1 MSLAERCTRGTMA
14 RIAVMGVLVAACGIA
29 GCGQPPPERPE
40 GQPAVA
46 VQAVATGDLDAI
58 TARGTLRLAR
68 RRWASFETLPRQ
80 GLPAEAYFRLAEEFA
95 GRRGLAVEWRTFD
108 GFDALIPA
116 VRDGLADVA
125 VSNIT
130 VTEARARAVAFTTP
144 VTRTREWLLGRRPAS
159 SAPGAPLS
167 SYAGRT
173 FGIPRGTAYLDSMTR
188 YMPQAPVIELAAGLD
203 PHQVLEALEAG
214 SFDATIMDGV
224 VARGLTATSET
235 VEQLAVLPGSR
246 DLAWAIRHDSPQL
259 LDALDTFLEERLLA
273 GGDAPARQ
281 DLEGVRTAG
290 RLRMLTLNGP
300 GTYYLWRGELLGFEY
315 ELMQAFAQSLGVV
328 LEVVVAP
335 HRADLLPWLEAGRG
349 DVISAGLT
357 ATAARRAA
365 GQTFSKPY
373 LRVHEVFVSRA
384 PLESVESLAG
394 QRVTVQ
400 EGSSFVES
408 LETLQRDVHFEVE
421 RSGLE
426 SEGLIQTVAEGG
438 VDITLADS
446 HIAELEAAFD
456 ERLALGPR
464 LPVERGLAW
473 VVRPDQPALLA
484 ALNDFIEARYRG
496 YEYNV
501 LRNKYFRNA
510 RRMQRQ
516 RDHRLVGEELS
527 PYDDLVKA
535 VATEHDLDWRLV
547 VSQMYQESGFDPRE
561 VSAAGARGLMQ
572 VMPRTARDVGVAAD
586 ALADPGQGIAAGV
599 RYLSWTRERFESLPL
614 RERHWFA
621 LAAYNAGVG
630 HVRDARRLAR
640 IKGWDTARWFDHVEH
655 AMLLLAEREY
665 AREAVYGYVRGSEPV
680 RYVGEIRERYR
691 AYLGHLE
698 ALREA
703 PEAPASSR

>member
-1 MSLAERCTRGTMA
+1 MSRAEQCTRGTMA

-29 GCGQPPPERPE
+29 GCGRPPPERPE

-46 VQAVATGDLDAI
+46 AQAVATGDLDAI

-68 RRWASFETLPRQ
+68 RRWASFQTLPRQ
-80 GLPAEAYFRLAEEFA
+80 GLPAEAYFQLAEEFA
-95 GRRGLAVEWRTFD
+95 RRRGLAVEWRTFD

-125 VSNIT
+125 ISNIT

-144 VTRTREWLLGRRPAS
+144 VTRTREWLLGMRQAT

-167 SYAGRT
+167 SYSERT

-188 YMPQAPVIELAAGLD
+188 YLPQAPLIELAAGLD

-224 VARGLTATSET
+224 VARGLVATSGN
-235 VEQLAVLPGSR
+235 VERLTVLPGSR
-246 DLAWAIRHDSPQL
+246 DLAWAVRHDSPQL
-259 LDALDTFLEERLLA
+259 RGALDAFLEERLLA

-281 DLEGVRTAG
+281 DLEGIRTVG

-315 ELMQAFAQSLGVV
+315 ELMQAFARSLGAV

-335 HRADLLPWLEAGRG
+335 DRADLLAWLEAGRG
-349 DVISAGLT
+349 DVISAGIT
-357 ATAARRAA
+357 ATPGRRAA
-365 GQTFSKPY
+365 GQIFSKPY
-373 LRVHEVFVSRA
+373 LSVHEVFVSRA
-384 PLESVESLAG
+384 PLESVQSLAG
-394 QRVTVQ
+394 RRVTVQ
-400 EGSSFVES
+400 EGTSFVET
-408 LETLQRDVHFEVE
+408 LEALRHQVAFEIEASPV
-421 RSGLE
+421 E
-426 SEGLIQTVAEGG
+426 SEALIHAVAAGRT
-438 VDITLADS
+438 DITLADS

-456 ERLALGPR
+456 EGIALGPH
-464 LPVERGLAW
+464 LPGERGLAW
-473 VVRPDQPALLA
+473 VVRPDQPVLLA
-484 ALNDFIEARYRG
+484 ALNDFIEAQYRG

-527 PYDDLVKA
+527 PYDDLVKE

-561 VSAAGARGLMQ
+561 VSPAGARGLMQ
-572 VMPRTARDVGVAAD
+572 VMPRTASEVGVAAD

-614 RERHWFA
+614 GERHWFA

-630 HVRDARRLAR
+630 HVRDARRLAGN
-640 IKGWDTARWFDHVEH
+640 KGWDTARWFDHVEH

-665 AREAVYGYVRGSEPV
+665 AREAVHGYVRGSEPV
-680 RYVGEIRERYR
+680 RYVEEIRERYR

-698 ALREA
+698 VLREA
-703 PEAPASSR
+703 PEVSGSSR